1 MPKAA
6 EVDEMIEEVG
16 RCVVIT
22 MHDITTSLS
31 FTELRCLCDHTR
43 LQEVLDDL
51 MGKSLVTSSKV
62 GQRKEMYQLTKRG
75 VVAAKRIIRRW
86 PKHLREL

>member
-1 MPKAA
+1 MATED
-6 EVDEMIEEVG
+6 EVLEEVG
-16 RCVVIT
+16 RIVVIT
-22 MHDITTSLS
+22 MHDVSTSLS
-31 FTELRCLCDHTR
+31 FTDLRCLCEHTR

-51 MGKSLVTSSKV
+51 VQKSFIKSSKV
-62 GQRKEMYQLTKRG
+62 GHRKELYELTKRG

>member
-1 MPKAA
+1 MPTP
-6 EVDEMIEEVG
+6 DEELEEVG

-22 MHDITTSLS
+22 MHDADSTLS
-31 FTELRCLCDHTR
+31 FTELRCMCDYSR
-43 LQEVLDDL
+43 LQEVLDSL
-51 MGKSLVTSSKV
+51 VGKSLVKSFNV
-62 GQRKEMYQLTKRG
+62 GQRREMYELTKRG